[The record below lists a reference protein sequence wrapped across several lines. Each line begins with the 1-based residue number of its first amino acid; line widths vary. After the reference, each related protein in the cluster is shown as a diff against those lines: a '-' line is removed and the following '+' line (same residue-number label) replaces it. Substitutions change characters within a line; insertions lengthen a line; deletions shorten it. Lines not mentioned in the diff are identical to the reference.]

1 MINALSSLDPGHAPP
16 NGVHAAINGDQPS
29 ELAAKPAIK
38 LNGDAAYNALSPAAD
53 SPATPISTAPAPD
66 VKIDIDYPEQ
76 ESDVR
81 NEPVE
86 IKPIAPLG
94 QLQDL
99 SVVSQTAL
107 RASLV
112 CL

>member
-1 MINALSSLDPGHAPP
+1 MISLDPGHTPP
-16 NGVHAAINGDQPS
+16 NGVHAHAAINGDQPS
-29 ELAAKPAIK
+29 DLAAKPAIK
-38 LNGDAAYNALSPAAD
+38 LNGDAAYNSALSPAAD
-53 SPATPISTAPAPD
+53 SPATPVSTAPAPD

-94 QLQDL
+94 HLQDT
-99 SVVSQTAL
+99 SVVSQTPL
-107 RASLV
+107 RASFV
-112 CL
+112 FP